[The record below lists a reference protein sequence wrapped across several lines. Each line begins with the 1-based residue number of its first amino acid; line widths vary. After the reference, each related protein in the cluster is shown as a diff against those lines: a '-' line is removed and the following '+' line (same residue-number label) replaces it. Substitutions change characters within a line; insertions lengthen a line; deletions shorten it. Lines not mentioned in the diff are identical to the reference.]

1 MSKFE
6 YLETAIW
13 FDPTFEACRPVAK
26 LVYLWSFTNP
36 GCSLTG
42 IYKVSVK
49 AIHDQTG
56 VPTKGVE
63 GALKELEGARLL
75 WHDGTWIF
83 VRARVKYLHNTSP
96 NTAKGVAKELR
107 KLDPAHNFTK
117 AFLFLYQAEPWLLT
131 QLEGFATPISN
142 PLLRVAA

>member
-1 MSKFE
+1 MSRYE

-13 FDPTFEACRPVAK
+13 FDPTFEARRPVNK

-56 VPTKGVE
+56 VPIKGVE
-63 GALKELEGARLL
+63 GALKDLEGAGLL

-83 VRARVKYLHNTSP
+83 VRARVKHLHNTSP
-96 NTAKGVAKELR
+96 NTAKGIAKELR
-107 KLDPAHNFTK
+107 KLDPAHPYTQ
-117 AFLFLYQAEPWLLT
+117 AFLFIYHAEPWLMP
-131 QLEGFATPISN
+131 QLEEFPTPIRN
-142 PLLRVAA
+142 PLLGVAA